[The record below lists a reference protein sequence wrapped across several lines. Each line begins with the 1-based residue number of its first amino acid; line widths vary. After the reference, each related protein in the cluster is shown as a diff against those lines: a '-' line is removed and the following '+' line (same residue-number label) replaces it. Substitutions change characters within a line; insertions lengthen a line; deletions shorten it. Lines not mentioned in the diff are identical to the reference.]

1 MPVVSM
7 KDIALRCG
15 VSVATVSK
23 ALSGQTDIGRE
34 TAEKIRQ
41 VADEMGYMTNAA
53 ARALRTN
60 RTYNIGVLFVD
71 PRNSGLAHEYFSTI
85 LDSIR
90 VEAERRGY
98 DITFI
103 NRNIGSTPS
112 SYLQHCRYRGVDGVI
127 IASVDFTDPMVL
139 ELVESDF
146 PVVTIDHMFNGRISI
161 MSDNVAGMETLVR
174 YAAGRG
180 HKKLAFI
187 HGERTDVT
195 ENRLTGFHRACT
207 LLGIEIPP
215 EYVLQSAYH
224 DAQGSYEAARRLL
237 SLPERPDCIFFPDDF
252 SYIGGYNAILEAGL
266 RIPEDISAIGYDGI
280 HLSEVVSPK
289 LTTWRQNTAVIGSE
303 ASARLVELIESPRT
317 ALIDRFVVNGELQ
330 EGESVADRT
339 K

>member
-1 MPVVSM
+1 MVSM

-41 VADEMGYMTNAA
+41 AADEMGYMTNAA

-112 SYLQHCRYRGVDGVI
+112 TYLQHCRYRGVDGVI

-207 LLGIEIPP
+207 LLGIEVPP

-266 RIPEDISAIGYDGI
+266 RIPEDISTIGYDGI

-289 LTTWRQNTAVIGSE
+289 LTTWRQNTMVIGSE

>member
-1 MPVVSM
+1 MVSM

-34 TAEKIRQ
+34 TAERIRQ
-41 VADEMGYMTNAA
+41 TAEEMGYMTNAA

-127 IASVDFTDPMVL
+127 IASVDFADPMVL

-161 MSDNVAGMETLVR
+161 MSDNVAGMESLVR
-174 YAAGRG
+174 YAAGKG

-207 LLGIEIPP
+207 LLGIEVPP

-289 LTTWRQNTAVIGSE
+289 LTTWRQNTTVIGRE

-317 ALIDRFVVNGELQ
+317 ALIDRFVVHGELQ
-330 EGESVADRT
+330 EGESVSDRT